1 MEKKLYSKAP
11 TYAVS
16 LLKGLYEIRI
26 NSDYV
31 NQNGHKVDKYSG
43 TLMDGSEATAI
54 FTKVSDVKIYE
65 FPERIVTIYD
75 RDTAKTIAKYLM
87 RAFDISLEE
96 MEQELKE
103 KGEGEWEGQ

>member
-1 MEKKLYSKAP
+1 MEKKLHSKAP
-11 TYAVS
+11 TYVVS
-16 LLKGLYEIRI
+16 LLGGLYEIRI
-26 NSDYV
+26 NSNYV
-31 NQNGHKVDKYSG
+31 DQNGRKVDRRNE

-54 FTKVSDVKIYE
+54 FMKVSDVKIYE

-75 RDTAKTIAKYLM
+75 RDTAKTIAKYLV